1 MTRTY
6 SLRRRLGL
14 SLAIGVTAMWLAGA
28 LVAGL
33 VARHELDEAFD
44 SALQETAQ
52 RLLTLAVLDILDHEG
67 DLSERRVAPL
77 NAHEEFL
84 TYLVR
89 DQFGNVIL
97 RSHDADRSVF
107 PAQPKIGFSDT
118 ATHRIYGEAAVNN
131 TIFIEMAEPLAHR
144 KEAAFEATLSLIVP
158 LALILPFSFIGVWW
172 LVRRS
177 MLPVLDLGTQI
188 EARDAGDL
196 SPVSPDGLP
205 DEVHPIAA
213 SVNQLMARLHK
224 SLQAERNFAANS
236 AHELRTP
243 IAGAIAQTQR
253 LLASVEDD
261 EVRARVQTIEDTL
274 QRLAHISAKLM
285 QLARA
290 EGGAVLAEAEHDL
303 GPFLDAVVD
312 EFHRTSGDG
321 ARIEYAPA
329 NAGLLISRMDG
340 DAFGILMRNLIENAL
355 IHSPEGAVVKI
366 TATPH
371 CVRVVN
377 PGGIVEGG
385 VLATLLKPFA
395 RGTGNAEGSGL
406 GLAIAHAIAEAG
418 GATLSLHSPAEGRAD
433 GFEARLDLK

>member
-1 MTRTY
+1 MTGTY
-6 SLRRRLGL
+6 SLRRRLGI

-52 RLLTLAVLDILDHEG
+52 RLLTLAVLDILDHDG

-84 TYLVR
+84 TYVVR
-89 DQFGNVIL
+89 DQYGNVIL
-97 RSHDADRSVF
+97 HSHDADRSVF
-107 PAQPKIGFSDT
+107 PAQPKVGFSDT
-118 ATHRIYGEAAVNN
+118 ETHRIYGEAAVNN

-177 MLPVLDLGTQI
+177 MLPVLNLGTQI

-205 DEVHPIAA
+205 DEVRPIAA
-213 SVNQLMARLHK
+213 SVNRLMARLHK
-224 SLQAERNFAANS
+224 SLQAERSFAANS

-253 LLASVEDD
+253 LLASIEDD
-261 EVRARVQTIEDTL
+261 ELRTRVQTIEDTL

-290 EGGAVLAEAEHDL
+290 EGGAVLGEAEIDL

-312 EFHRTSGDG
+312 EFRRTSGDG
-321 ARIEYAPA
+321 KRIDYIAPEVDTLVARI
-329 NAGLLISRMDG
+329 DG

-355 IHSPEGAVVKI
+355 KHSPDETPVKI
-366 TATPH
+366 DVAPGRI
-371 CVRVVN
+371 RVIN
-377 PGGIVEGG
+377 AGGIVGG
-385 VLATLLKPFA
+385 DVLATLLKPFA
-395 RGTGNAEGSGL
+395 RGGSATEGSGL

-418 GATLSLHSPAEGRAD
+418 GASLSLFSPAEGHTD